1 MKAVISP
8 ALRSQSTE
16 ARHCSRLAA
25 DLRALTKQF
34 LEELRGRI
42 DLIIVLALQG
52 EFRQSSPLARYSTP
66 HTVSR
71 LQTQDDRLSPSRCA
85 VGQRFAPHLFE
96 IVVRPDLGP

>member
-42 DLIIVLALQG
+42 DLIIVLALG
-52 EFRQSSPLARYSTP
+52 I
-66 HTVSR
+66 TVISR
-71 LQTQDDRLSPSRCA
+71 PSDDP
-85 VGQRFAPHLFE
+85 
-96 IVVRPDLGP
+96 RPDDAIRDAQRGGAGGRSAIGDSVQILMVAIGAQHPG